1 MKFKISGTPW
11 GYVGEQESIAARA
24 TITNIIE
31 NMKKINFRLLI
42 NFNTKVSFILK
53 VFMRLYEA

>member
-31 NMKKINFRLLI
+31 NMKKINLRLLI

-53 VFMRLYEA
+53 VFMRLYET